1 MKFVIS
7 LLATAIFSIVA
18 GMYAPWWSVAFAA
31 GLVGLLMKQKAGL
44 SFLSG
49 FLGVGL
55 TWLCFTWWIDQANGG
70 ILSARMA
77 HVLPM
82 GGQVLYLHLATALL
96 GGIIGGLAAL
106 SGTFVRSIVQS
117 EN

>member
-1 MKFVIS
+1 MKFLVS
-7 LLATAIFSIVA
+7 LLAIAALSIIA
-18 GMYAPWWSVAFAA
+18 GMYAPWWSVAIAT
-31 GLVGLLMKQKAGL
+31 GLVGLLMKQKAVL
-44 SFLSG
+44 SFLAG

-55 TWLCFTWWIDQANGG
+55 TWLGFTWWIDQANGG

-82 GGQVLYLHLATALL
+82 GGQVLYLHLITALL

-106 SGTFVRSIVQS
+106 SGSFIRLTIHS
-117 EN
+117 EK